1 MTSDLLKELLY
12 CFACL
17 SAFLLLGVFLRAKV
31 KFFQKTFLPASVIG
45 GFIGLL
51 LGPIVLGNYAIFRIP
66 QEWLKTFALLPGILI
81 VPVVA
86 SVPLGLQFGSKGGK
100 GGGKGKGFKT
110 ILTMFLVMSTV
121 TMLQQVIGFGTNVV
135 FSKISPELNIYES
148 FGWELNAGF
157 AGGHGTAGIIGNIL
171 HSLNLPYWETAQGV
185 AVTCATVGILGG
197 IISGMILI
205 NKAARKGD
213 TALLKDPADI
223 PHEIRVGYQK
233 DTTKQSSMGRET
245 TMSSSID
252 AFALHASIIL
262 IGCGI
267 AYFILNILKA
277 YKVPILSSIAVWAY
291 AILVM
296 FGIWALMCKLNL
308 QWMVDS
314 KVKSKFSG
322 TLTEYAIVAAIIS
335 LPVKA
340 VLAYVV
346 PLVVMLVLGIS
357 LTIISATYLSK
368 RFFKDYWFERSMTV
382 LGMNTG
388 VFLTGLLLLR
398 ICDPDYE
405 LPVLADYSIA
415 YSIVSV
421 VGFSLFPII
430 QGLTFTK
437 GAMSVVLFS
446 LTLAVVYFVLLL
458 LINRKDKVRVEA
470 NN

>member
-1 MTSDLLKELLY
+1 MTSALLKELLY

-51 LGPIVLGNYAIFRIP
+51 LGPIVLGNYAVFRIP

-86 SVPLGLQFGSKGGK
+86 AVPLGLKFGSKGGK
-100 GGGKGKGFKT
+100 GGDKGKGVKT
-110 ILTMFLVMSTV
+110 VITMFLVMGTV
-121 TMLQQVIGFGTNVV
+121 GMLQGIVGFGTNVV
-135 FSKISPELNIYES
+135 FSKISPQLNIYES

-157 AGGHGTAGIIGNIL
+157 AGGHGTAGIIGNML
-171 HSLNLPYWETAQGV
+171 HSMNIPYWETAQGV

-197 IISGMILI
+197 IIMGMILI
-205 NKAARKGD
+205 NRAARKGD
-213 TALLKDPADI
+213 TALLKDPSDI
-223 PHEIRVGYQK
+223 PHEIKVGYQK
-233 DTTKQSSMGRET
+233 DVDKQSSMGRET

-252 AFALHASIIL
+252 TFALHASIVL
-262 IGCGI
+262 LGCGI
-267 AYFILNILKA
+267 AYLILNTLKA

-314 KVKSKFSG
+314 KVKSKFAG
-322 TLTEYAIVAAIIS
+322 TLTEFAITAAIIS

-340 VLAYVV
+340 VLAYAV
-346 PLVVMLVLGIS
+346 PLVVMLVLGLGVTVIA
-357 LTIISATYLSK
+357 ATYLSK
-368 RFFKDYWFERSMTV
+368 KFFKDYWFERSMTV

-398 ICDPDYE
+398 ICDPEYE

-415 YSIVSV
+415 YSFVSV
-421 VGFSLFPII
+421 IGFALFPIM
-430 QGLTFTK
+430 QGLIFTK
-437 GAMSVVLFS
+437 GALSVVLLNLS
-446 LTLAVVYFVLLL
+446 LAVVYTVLLL
-458 LINRKDKVRVEA
+458 LINRKTKVGA